1 MKGRFCSRCSTTK
14 ASTEFYHWPKK
25 ERQWSRWCRPCTRA
39 YWREWYKD
47 NENAQRHY
55 NRQKQKRYHM
65 KPEHRAR
72 VLARRKKRRRENPR
86 YREKEIEQS
95 HRARLKRRGLTES
108 QYKKLFDEQNGFCAI
123 CRQPEISI
131 RMGRIRNL
139 AIDHNHTTDK
149 VRGLLCNRCNRG
161 LGYFLDRSALLEAAV
176 SYLKLENL

>member
-1 MKGRFCSRCSTTK
+1 
-14 ASTEFYHWPKK
+14 
-25 ERQWSRWCRPCTRA
+25 
-39 YWREWYKD
+39 
-47 NENAQRHY
+47 
-55 NRQKQKRYHM
+55 
-65 KPEHRAR
+65 
-72 VLARRKKRRRENPR
+72 
-86 YREKEIEQS
+86 
-95 HRARLKRRGLTES
+95 LKRRGLTES